1 MRQEREGGSSF
12 DVDVEEVYSIKLIL
26 VDLMFHCT
34 IYVLTEKFTAKTL
47 YMLIAPR
54 SYVTCNVCAFLI

>member
-1 MRQEREGGSSF
+1 MRQEGEGGGAQVSMSK
-12 DVDVEEVYSIKLIL
+12 EVYSINLIL